1 MNQHLKLAY
10 DHGVQQALI
19 DSGITK
25 TSNLSEY
32 TGTSN
37 YGDMSLAGQPDV
49 PMSGESGAY
58 HSVPVRE
65 SGILDTIPLFGKRP
79 YVLPGN
85 AEALREALSGIKG
98 LDLAPSDYVDDP
110 NELAVNFGHKGSL
123 SPELEEALQQALLAG
138 RA

>member
-1 MNQHLKLAY
+1 MNTHLKLAY
-10 DHGVQQALI
+10 DYGVQRALEEA
-19 DSGITK
+19 GIK
-25 TSNLSEY
+25 TANLSEY

-58 HSVPVRE
+58 HSVPIRE
-65 SGILDTIPLFGKRP
+65 SGILDKIPLFGKRP
-79 YVLPGN
+79 YVLPGKV
-85 AEALREALSGIKG
+85 EALREALSGIKG

-123 SPELEEALQQALLAG
+123 SPEMEEALQQALLAG
-138 RA
+138 R